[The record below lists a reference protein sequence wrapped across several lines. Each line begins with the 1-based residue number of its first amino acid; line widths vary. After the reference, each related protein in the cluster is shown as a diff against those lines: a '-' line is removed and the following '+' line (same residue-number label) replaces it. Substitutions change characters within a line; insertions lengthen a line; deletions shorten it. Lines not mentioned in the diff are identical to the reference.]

1 MIGSITSSRSR
12 GLLFEGKFSFQ
23 RSAVGSVIDGIFF
36 KTDFRDS
43 AVPKHANF
51 EPKRIFFLDLWIQS
65 NSVDYGQILTA
76 VVHLSFMYV
85 YIFILI
91 FVNPRVPPSKSL
103 KPRANGRNIVGHQ
116 LPTLLD
122 VTCCVRLHTPS
133 VACCCVLLW
142 VVAQRLKPV
151 KRLASYVQTDAT
163 IPNIAGQQCWELL
176 CPFARSLKVL
186 LQHQRTILF
195 YQL

>member
-1 MIGSITSSRSR
+1 MIGNITLSRSR

-43 AVPKHANF
+43 VVPKHANF

-65 NSVDYGQILTA
+65 NSVDYRQILTA

-103 KPRANGRNIVGHQ
+103 KPRTKGRNIVGHQ

-142 VVAQRLKPV
+142 VVAHSLKPV
-151 KRLASYVQTDAT
+151 KRLTSYVQTDAT